1 MTTPAAHAMRLVLG
15 ELRQL
20 FDSAS
25 ASASIPPIRAPS
37 GLYRLCALCLGESWK
52 NRHRVQ
58 CSQLVTHGCVLF
70 DEFTRNVAHHRSRA
84 AWAPGLFRV

>member
-1 MTTPAAHAMRLVLG
+1 MTTPAAHAMRPYLG

-25 ASASIPPIRAPS
+25 ASASIPPIRAS
-37 GLYRLCALCLGESWK
+37 RGLYRLCALCLGESWK
-52 NRHRVQ
+52 NSHGLK
-58 CSQLVTHGCVLF
+58 CSQLVTHGYCLF
-70 DEFTRNVAHHRSRA
+70 DKRTRSLAHYRSRA